1 MLRFDS
7 KRFPDFENYLWTVHC
22 QLVSKW
28 VDKIKDAPDSTPL
41 DEIPGAEELRTDV
54 KRFEYF
60 CRKFLGYEQYPKD
73 HPQEYQ
79 FHYIGDSEKED
90 NKDV

>member
-7 KRFPDFENYLWTVHC
+7 KCFPDFENYLWNVHC

-28 VDKIKDAPDSTPL
+28 VDKIKNVPDGTPL

-54 KRFEYF
+54 ERFEYF
-60 CRKFLGYEQYPKD
+60 CRKFLGYGQYPKG

-79 FHYIGDSEKED
+79 FHYIGDSEEESS
-90 NKDV
+90 KDV